1 MKLRSAFLL
10 LIILLSACAPTSP
23 TTTAETPVPSITP
36 PDPQVHR
43 TSMPDARL
51 AVEDFLD
58 DWKAGDYEG
67 MYARLLQRIRDGV
80 TLEEFSAKYEDVATM
95 MRLSDL
101 DFEVLSALT
110 APGASEVACR
120 VNYHT
125 ALLGDMQRE
134 IVFRLGLEGGEWR
147 IDDWSTAAIFP
158 DLAGG
163 KRLQMDVTT
172 PARGNIYDSNGN
184 ALVASSD
191 AYALGVVPGQIGD
204 GMEDALL
211 AELSRLTGMNGDYI
225 YSLYEHAGSDW
236 YVPIGDA
243 AAARVDP
250 RFDILTATGA
260 QLSRYS
266 TRYYFDAVAPHVVG
280 YVQFIGADEV
290 EEYRKR
296 GYGGFEKVGKA
307 GLEKWAEDYLAGQRG
322 ASLYVINEQ
331 GQLEATLGRR
341 DSAPAMSVYT
351 TFEKDFQMQVQ
362 KALEGFRGAAVVIER
377 DTGRVLAMAS
387 SPNFNPNL
395 LDPNNINFQW
405 QSGELSAE
413 SRPMVNRASTGEYPL
428 GSVFKIITMAAALET
443 GAFSP
448 TSTYDCQH
456 TFNEII
462 GRTYYD
468 WTFEKE
474 KPPSGLLTLPE
485 GLMRSCNPWFYK
497 IGLELFERGEIDALT
512 EMAKGFGLGSATG
525 IQQVGEST
533 GNVPLPQS
541 REAAVELGIGQA
553 ELLVTPLQV
562 ANFIAALGNGG
573 TLHRPQVVEKI
584 TDPDGNP
591 VYEFQAEEIG
601 TLPISEETLQ
611 VIRDAMRTV
620 VNNPRGTAHHVFLG
634 VQVPLYGKT
643 GTAQTASGKPHA
655 WFAGYTDAQREDR
668 PNIAIAV
675 IAENSG
681 EGSDIAAPIFRR
693 ILEIY
698 YNGRPTRLYPWESN
712 FYVTSTPT
720 SLYTATPP
728 PADTPAPEQSSE
740 EPSGE

>member
-10 LIILLSACAPTSP
+10 LIILLTACAPSSP
-23 TTTAETPVPSITP
+23 ATTAETPAPSITP

-43 TSMPDARL
+43 TSMPDARQ
-51 AVEDFLD
+51 AVEAFLE

-80 TLEEFSAKYEDVATM
+80 PLEEFSAKYEDVATM

-101 DFEVLSALT
+101 DFEILSALT
-110 APGASEVACR
+110 SPGASEVACR
-120 VNYHT
+120 VIYHT

-134 IVFRLGLEGGEWR
+134 IVFRMVLEGGEWK
-147 IDDWSTAAIFP
+147 IDDWSTASIFP

-172 PARGNIYDSNGN
+172 PARGNIYDADGN
-184 ALVASSD
+184 ALAATSD
-191 AYALGVVPGQIGD
+191 AYALGVVPGQIAE

-211 AELSRLTGMNGDYI
+211 SELSRLTGLNSDYI

-243 AAARVDP
+243 AAAKVDP
-250 RFDILTATGA
+250 RFDILTATGV
-260 QLSRYS
+260 QVSRYS

-280 YVQFIGADEV
+280 YIQFIGPEEV

-322 ASLYVINEQ
+322 AALYVIDEE

-341 DSAPAMSVYT
+341 DSSPAMSVYT

-362 KALEGFRGAAVVIER
+362 KALEGFRGAAVVLER

-405 QSGELSAE
+405 QSAELSAE
-413 SRPMVNRASTGEYPL
+413 SRPMVNRATTGEYPL

-443 GAFSP
+443 GAFTP
-448 TSTYDCQH
+448 QSTYNCQH

-497 IGLELFERGEIDALT
+497 IGLELYQRGEIEALI
-512 EMAKGFGLGSATG
+512 EMARGFGLGSATG
-525 IQQVGEST
+525 IEQVAEST

-541 REAAVELGIGQA
+541 PEAAVELGIGQA

-562 ANFIAALGNGG
+562 ANFIAAIGNGG

-591 VYEFQAEEIG
+591 VYEFEVEEIG
-601 TLPISEETLQ
+601 KLPISDETLA

-620 VNNPRGTAHHVFLG
+620 VSDPRGTAHHVFLG
-634 VQVPLYGKT
+634 MQVPIYGKT
-643 GTAQTASGKPHA
+643 GTAQTASGRPHA
-655 WFAGYTDAQREDR
+655 WFAGYTDSAREDR

-675 IAENSG
+675 IAENAG

-698 YNGRPTRLYPWESN
+698 YNGRPTRLYPWEST
-712 FYVTSTPT
+712 FYVTRTPT
-720 SLYTATPP
+720 SLYTETPP
-728 PADTPAPEQSSE
+728 PANTPTPEQSSE
-740 EPSGE
+740 EPAD

>member
-1 MKLRSAFLL
+1 MKLRAAILL
-10 LIILLSACAPTSP
+10 LIILLTACVPSNPTAA
-23 TTTAETPVPSITP
+23 TQTTAPSVTP
-36 PDPQVHR
+36 PDPQIR
-43 TSMPDARL
+43 TTSMPDARQ
-51 AVEDFLD
+51 AVEGFLEA
-58 DWKAGDYEG
+58 WKQSDYTG

-101 DFEVLSALT
+101 DYEILSALT

-120 VNYHT
+120 VTYHT

-134 IVFRLGLEGGEWR
+134 LVYKLVLEGGEWKL
-147 IDDWSTAAIFP
+147 DDWSTASILP

-172 PARGNIYDSNGN
+172 PARGNIYDASGN
-184 ALVASSD
+184 ALAASSD
-191 AYALGVVPGQIGD
+191 AYALGVVPGKIAE

-211 AELSRLTGMNGDYI
+211 AELSRLTGLNSDYI
-225 YSLYEHAGSDW
+225 YSLYEFAGSDW
-236 YVPIGDA
+236 YVPVGDA
-243 AAARVDP
+243 AAGDVDP

-260 QLSRYS
+260 QASRYS
-266 TRYYFDAVAPHVVG
+266 TRYYFDASAPHVVG
-280 YVQFIGADEV
+280 YVQFIGEEEV
-290 EEYRKR
+290 EEYRKL

-307 GLEKWAEDYLAGQRG
+307 GLEKWAEEYLAGQRG
-322 ASLYVINEQ
+322 AALYVVNDQ
-331 GQLEATLGRR
+331 GQLDATLGRTE
-341 DSAPAMSVYT
+341 SAPAMSVYT
-351 TFEKDFQMQVQ
+351 TFDKDFQSQVQ

-405 QSGELSAE
+405 QSGELSSE
-413 SRPMVNRASTGEYPL
+413 SRPMINRASTGEYPL

-443 GAFSP
+443 GAFTP
-448 TSTYDCQH
+448 ESTYDCQH

-485 GLMRSCNPWFYK
+485 GLMRSCNPWFYN
-497 IGLELFERGEIDALT
+497 IGLELFERGEIQALT
-512 EMAKGFGLGSATG
+512 DMAKGFGLGAATG
-525 IQQVGEST
+525 IEQVGEST

-541 REAAVELGIGQA
+541 PEAAVELGIGQA

-562 ANFIAALGNGG
+562 ANFVAAIGNGG
-573 TLHRPQVVEKI
+573 TLHRPQVVEKV
-584 TDPDGNP
+584 TDPDGNA
-591 VYEFQAEEIG
+591 VYEFEVEEIG
-601 TLPISEETLQ
+601 TLPISDETLQ
-611 VIRDAMRTV
+611 VIRDAMRSV
-620 VNNPRGTAHHVFLG
+620 VANPRGTAHHVFLG
-634 VQVPLYGKT
+634 IQAPIYGKT

-668 PNIAIAV
+668 PDIAIAV
-675 IAENSG
+675 IAENAG
-681 EGSDIAAPIFRR
+681 EGSDFAAPIFRR
-693 ILEIY
+693 IIEIY
-698 YNGRPTRLYPWESN
+698 YNGRPGKLYPWESTY
-712 FYVTSTPT
+712 YVTQT
-720 SLYTATPP
+720 
-728 PADTPAPEQSSE
+728 
-740 EPSGE
+740 